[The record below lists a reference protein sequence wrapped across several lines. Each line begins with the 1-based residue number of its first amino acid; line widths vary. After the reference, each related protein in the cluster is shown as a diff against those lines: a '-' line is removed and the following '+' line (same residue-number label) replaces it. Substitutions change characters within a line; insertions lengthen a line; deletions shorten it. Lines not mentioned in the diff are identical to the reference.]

1 MSFIGSRLRR
11 FTKRI
16 IALLLIISFSFF
28 SEGMIGIRDLPANSP
43 IQVMAKTSES
53 TQTYGLN
60 INFYDNPTNSSAWK
74 NPAWIAGLVESG
86 AQWVRFESRYYN
98 KTIFENDSSKLN
110 LAPLE
115 MCKLVRQNGLKTLA
129 VLDEK
134 VSPYTIDHFSPIASL
149 DEWRNIIQGQL
160 DGYGSYIDAVEMW
173 NEPDLVDQTEALGK
187 DWYMDGSPEHYVDM
201 LRVLYEEVQGY
212 NNLTGADI
220 LVIAGALGTVRT
232 LDAEELWDS
241 GGFFLREIA
250 DASLNAALYCDYFSI
265 HVYDGYLYPNSD
277 AEESEGLFDVKDAYL
292 KAQSIVGEK
301 PIWITEVGAN
311 HAFTEASQAEF
322 MNATA
327 FSSLRQTDCPLVFWY
342 CYYNPRIEI
351 TDPYEALHGLVKQ
364 DDQLTKREAYFT
376 FQEYA
381 IETIPE
387 FQGSLILLIFS
398 AMTITILFEKALIRS
413 LRKRT

>member
-1 MSFIGSRLRR
+1 VSKVI
-11 FTKRI
+11 KII
-16 IALLLIISFSFF
+16 IALLLILSLSSF
-28 SEGMIGIRDLPANSP
+28 SEGLIKNSP
-43 IQVMAKTSES
+43 IQASAQTPTS
-53 TQTYGLN
+53 TQVYGLN

-74 NPAWIAGLVESG
+74 NPSWITGLVELG

-98 KTIFENDSSKLN
+98 KTIFETNASKLN

-115 MCKLVRQNGLKTLA
+115 MCKMAKQNGLKTLA

-149 DEWRNIIQGQL
+149 DEWRNIVQGQL
-160 DGYGSYIDAVEMW
+160 DGYGSYLDAVEMW
-173 NEPDLVDQTEALGK
+173 NEPDLDDQTEALSKG
-187 DWYMDGSPEHYVDM
+187 WYMDGPEHYVDM
-201 LRVLYEEVQGY
+201 LRVLYEEVQNY

-241 GGFFLREIA
+241 GGFFLQAIV
-250 DASLNAALYCDYFSI
+250 DAPLNAALYCDYFSI

-277 AEESEGLFDVKDAYL
+277 TEESEGLFDVEDAYL

-327 FSSLRQTDCPLVFWY
+327 FGTLRQTDCPLVFWY

-351 TDPYEALHGLVKQ
+351 TDPSEALHGLVNQ
-364 DDQLTKREAYFT
+364 DDQLTKREAYFM

-381 IETIPE
+381 FNTIPD
-387 FQGSLILLIFS
+387 FQGSFFFWMFA
-398 AMTITILFEKALIRS
+398 AMTIIILFGKALNRN
-413 LRKRT
+413 LRKEARAL